1 MATKSQR
8 QKGRENSV
16 SLLNVAIDAMDLAEK
31 ISSITPAKAVFATV
45 GVLLAMI
52 KVSSSSST
60 MRCSELTHSQESMI
74 NALDYVEL
82 GLFCSDICRALD
94 RGMNGKKLDDLN
106 QSVCDAINQLT
117 T

>member
-1 MATKSQR
+1 MATEPQR
-8 QKGRENSV
+8 PKGRENAV
-16 SLLNVAIDAMDLAEK
+16 SLLNVAIDTMDLAEK

-45 GVLLAMI
+45 SVLLTMI
-52 KVSSSSST
+52 KVSSSSA
-60 MRCSELTHSQESMI
+60 MRCSELTRSQESMI

-94 RGMNGKKLDDLN
+94 RGMNGKKLADLS
-106 QSVCDAINQLT
+106 QSVCDAISQLT

>member
-1 MATKSQR
+1 MTTKSQR
-8 QKGRENSV
+8 PKERENAV
-16 SLLNVAIDAMDLAEK
+16 SLLNAAIDAMDLAEK

-52 KVSSSSST
+52 KVYPSSSA
-60 MRCSELTHSQESMI
+60 MRCSRFTRSQDSMA

-82 GLFCSDICRALD
+82 GLSCADICRALD
-94 RGMNGKKLDDLN
+94 RGMNGKRLDDLS
-106 QSVCDAINQLT
+106 QSVCDAISQLT

>member
-1 MATKSQR
+1 MATDSQR
-8 QKGRENSV
+8 PKGRENSV
-16 SLLNVAIDAMDLAEK
+16 SLLNAAIDAMDLAEK

-45 GVLLAMI
+45 GVLLVMI
-52 KVSSSSST
+52 KVCFSPSA
-60 MRCSELTHSQESMI
+60 MRCPELTRSQESMI

-82 GLFCSDICRALD
+82 GLFCSDICRALN

>member
-1 MATKSQR
+1 MATESQR
-8 QKGRENSV
+8 PKGRENAV
-16 SLLNVAIDAMDLAEK
+16 SLLNAAIDTIDLAEK

-45 GVLLAMI
+45 SVLLTMI

-60 MRCSELTHSQESMI
+60 MRCSELTRSQESMI

-82 GLFCSDICRALD
+82 GLFCADICRALD
-94 RGMNGKKLDDLN
+94 RGMNGKKLADLN
-106 QSVCDAINQLT
+106 QSVCDAISQLT

>member
-1 MATKSQR
+1 MATESQR
-8 QKGRENSV
+8 PKGRESAV
-16 SLLNVAIDAMDLAEK
+16 SLLNAAIDAMDLAEK

-45 GVLLAMI
+45 SVLLAMI
-52 KVSSSSST
+52 KVFSFPSA
-60 MRCSELTHSQESMI
+60 MGYSELTRSQESMI

-94 RGMNGKKLDDLN
+94 RGMDGKRLDELS
-106 QSVCDAINQLT
+106 QSVCNAIGQLT